1 MVMVKDC
8 YQATSI
14 PMEDVSGEVCW
25 VKIETD
31 YNPLYVGSFYC
42 TPSDKST
49 YQLDEL
55 EKSLHNIKL
64 ISRNNPN
71 ATIVVAGDFNLGD
84 VDWDNGIVPPGARDR
99 SNREKLLDILCSNN
113 LEQQNMSHT
122 RESRILDLF
131 CTNKPCLTKSVNVIP
146 GLSDHEIVCAYC
158 NIRARITKKTPRKI
172 HLWSKADWQ
181 SLRTKLCEFKDDFI
195 SSCHLRSVEE
205 HYLYLKFKSEVELLM
220 SKYIYMYHLRWLVP
234 DLTCPGSTIL

>member
-1 MVMVKDC
+1 MVKDC

-14 PMEDVSGEVCW
+14 LMEDVFGEVRW

-49 YQLDEL
+49 YQLDKL

-84 VDWDNGIVPPGARDR
+84 VDWDSGIVPPGARDR

-113 LEQQNMSHT
+113 LEQQNMSLGYGYTGYKNGWMDACLVLDCFTLLLARHLADVSCYIAPSMPSGICM
-122 RESRILDLF
+122 EIHIKIVQKGKKKQSRDGEILGNPTSIYRL
-131 CTNKPCLTKSVNVIP
+131 TNHIGV
-146 GLSDHEIVCAYC
+146 
-158 NIRARITKKTPRKI
+158 
-172 HLWSKADWQ
+172 
-181 SLRTKLCEFKDDFI
+181 
-195 SSCHLRSVEE
+195 
-205 HYLYLKFKSEVELLM
+205 
-220 SKYIYMYHLRWLVP
+220 
-234 DLTCPGSTIL
+234 